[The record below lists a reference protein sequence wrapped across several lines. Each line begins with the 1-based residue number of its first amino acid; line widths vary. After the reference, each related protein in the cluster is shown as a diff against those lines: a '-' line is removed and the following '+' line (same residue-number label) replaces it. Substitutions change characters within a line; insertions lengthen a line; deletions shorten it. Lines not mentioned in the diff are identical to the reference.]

1 MSEENK
7 KSEGND
13 FQKDAISSAP
23 KWAISICG
31 IILALSL
38 SLKLADINVSDP
50 LNRYFNAVATVMEEE
65 AKSSL
70 GSQSQVLLD
79 ELVQRVDNLEK
90 TSERLVEVQEELHLT
105 QEALKQVAHK
115 PKGELI
121 FK

>member
-1 MSEENK
+1 MSNDK
-7 KSEGND
+7 QND

-70 GSQSQVLLD
+70 GSTSQLLL
-79 ELVQRVDNLEK
+79 EETVQRVDELEK
-90 TSERLVEVQEELHLT
+90 TSEKLVEVQDELKKVQT
-105 QEALKQVAHK
+105 TLKEVAHK

-121 FK
+121 YK